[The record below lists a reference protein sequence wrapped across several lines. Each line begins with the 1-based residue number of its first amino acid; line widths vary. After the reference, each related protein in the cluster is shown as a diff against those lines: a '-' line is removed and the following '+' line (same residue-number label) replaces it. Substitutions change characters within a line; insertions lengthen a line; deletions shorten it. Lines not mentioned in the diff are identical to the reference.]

1 MWYAKPA
8 GGYGIGST
16 EWIGNFNEIYNML
29 AWTDEAKAGM
39 MGNLQHESGFNPWRW
54 QGDTVNTSAGYGLPQ
69 FTPAS
74 GYLGLSGVTPNMS
87 TTSITTGATPGDG
100 ARQMQAVD
108 SDELH
113 KWVGSCW
120 RDYWSPVSFAQLYN
134 YRAQILNTWG
144 NGSSITMAQF
154 KACTDVDAAAFIWL
168 ACYEGP
174 AVPNYDVRKQTAE
187 YIYQNYM
194 GGVIPPTPD
203 PPTPPT
209 PSGQGVPFWLLKKAV
224 NNARRI

>member
-1 MWYAKPA
+1 MWYAKPS
-8 GGYGIGST
+8 GPYNIGSV

-29 AWTDEAKAGM
+29 GWTDAAKAGM

-74 GYLGLSGVTPNMS
+74 GYLGLSGATPNMS
-87 TTSITTGATPGDG
+87 TSSVTTGATPADG
-100 ARQMQAVD
+100 ARQIQAID
-108 SDELH
+108 SDELS
-113 KWVGSCW
+113 KWVSSCW
-120 RDYWSPVSFAQLYN
+120 RNYWSPVAFSQLYN

-144 NGSSITMAQF
+144 NGSSISMAQF

-174 AVPNYDVRKQTAE
+174 AVPNYDTRKQIAE
-187 YIYQNYM
+187 YIYQTYM
-194 GGVIPPTPD
+194 GGVIPPSPD

-209 PSGQGVPFWLLKKAV
+209 PSGEGVPFWLLKKAV
-224 NNARRI
+224 DNARRI

>member
-1 MWYAKPA
+1 MWYAKPS
-8 GGYGIGST
+8 GPYNIGSP
-16 EWIGNFNEIYNML
+16 EWIGNFDEIYNML
-29 AWTDEAKAGM
+29 SWTDEAKAGM

-87 TTSITTGATPGDG
+87 TSTITTGATPADG

-108 SDELH
+108 SDELS
-113 KWVGSCW
+113 KWVSSCW
-120 RDYWSPVSFAQLYN
+120 RNYWSPVAFSQLYN

-144 NGSSITMAQF
+144 NGSSISMAQF

-174 AVPNYDVRKQTAE
+174 AVPNYDTRKQTAE
-187 YIYQNYM
+187 YIYQTYM
-194 GGVIPPTPD
+194 GGVIPPSPD

-209 PSGQGVPFWLLKKAV
+209 PSGEGVPFWLLKKAV

>member
-1 MWYAKPA
+1 MWYAKPS
-8 GGYGIGST
+8 GPYNIGSP

-29 AWTDEAKAGM
+29 SWTDEAKAGM

-87 TTSITTGATPGDG
+87 TTATTTGATPADG

-108 SDELH
+108 SDELS
-113 KWVGSCW
+113 KWVSGCW
-120 RDYWSPVSFAQLYN
+120 RNYWSPVAFSQLYN

-144 NGSSITMAQF
+144 NGSSISMALVVSCVTGDTQPLTNYVIGIF
-154 KACTDVDAAAFIWL
+154 GLASIAVGFYYWKAKNENLNKYAKKYLKAGDVGEFSEHIKESL
-168 ACYEGP
+168 
-174 AVPNYDVRKQTAE
+174 RRL
-187 YIYQNYM
+187 QNEE
-194 GGVIPPTPD
+194 
-203 PPTPPT
+203 
-209 PSGQGVPFWLLKKAV
+209 
-224 NNARRI
+224 